1 MTEVV
6 IKKVLQNG
14 GYRERGS
21 SVPGIIRWR
30 VGFSLRFSKDLARD
44 ESLSSNGH
52 PRSALRGRAPTS
64 GLASLRCRS
73 SDSLGEFRS
82 DECAAPVKLLEDE
95 VQHVF
100 LGRRLRV
107 WQKVPPERHAFLVGD
122 NHFTDA
128 WVLHVRAF
136 ASEAKIPRSDPRRG
150 YCPVD
155 SASVIIKRGDV
166 TPWHFARVGRTDL
179 PQIARDEASPTET
192 PCPAL
197 RFPEGN
203 SILDSR

>member
-1 MTEVV
+1 MLRQSMFPAGGACRVEAQASKSAV
-6 IKKVLQNG
+6 INCSCAICEHQL
-14 GYRERGS
+14 
-21 SVPGIIRWR
+21 
-30 VGFSLRFSKDLARD
+30 L
-44 ESLSSNGH
+44 
-52 PRSALRGRAPTS
+52 
-64 GLASLRCRS
+64 GLASLLCRS

-128 WVLHVRAF
+128 WVLHGRVF

-179 PQIARDEASPTET
+179 PQNSAGRGISHRDSPSGT
-192 PCPAL
+192 
-197 RFPEGN
+197 
-203 SILDSR
+203 

>member
-1 MTEVV
+1 MFTAGSACGVEAQASQGAV
-6 IKKVLQNG
+6 INCHL
-14 GYRERGS
+14 
-21 SVPGIIRWR
+21 
-30 VGFSLRFSKDLARD
+30 
-44 ESLSSNGH
+44 
-52 PRSALRGRAPTS
+52 RAPTS
-64 GLASLRCRS
+64 GLASLLCRS

-122 NHFTDA
+122 NHFTYA
-128 WVLHVRAF
+128 WVLHGRVF

-166 TPWHFARVGRTDL
+166 TPWHFARVGPGGPATNSSGPGISHRDSPSRT
-179 PQIARDEASPTET
+179 
-192 PCPAL
+192 
-197 RFPEGN
+197 
-203 SILDSR
+203 